1 MFKDLPQI
9 KKHAKPVDFWTV
21 NFSYFFSFRFVSLIQ
36 HTPITPD
43 MLTWGSFLICL
54 VGAGFFFI
62 FPNNYLWWI
71 TSGILFQISY
81 ILDCADGQLARYK
94 KQFSTNGWRI
104 DLYTD
109 RLKELAIFTTM
120 SYALSTAVNRFW
132 LVGMAAMALY
142 VMLKYVNLQE
152 VLKSTSFSTDL
163 NGRLP
168 DLAKVARRRKKL
180 NRIKGVKSK
189 FNLGLMNIGEFYF
202 FNFVSILLGRIEY
215 FFYAIIGYSLFSI
228 IYHLML
234 NVTNEMYFRINFAR
248 FREEGKDLVVFGTGA
263 GSRQLIAGLL
273 DQNIKIAYLCD
284 NNPEKW
290 GEFLMGLMV
299 KAPAELK
306 NDIGKINIL
315 IASAWWYEITEQ
327 LKSYGYQEDQ
337 LLAVYN

>member
-1 MFKDLPQI
+1 MFNDLPQI

-21 NFSYFFSFRFVSLIQ
+21 NFSYFFSLRFVSLIQ

-62 FPNNYLWWI
+62 CPNTYRWWI
-71 TSGILFQISY
+71 ASGILFQISY

-94 KQFSTNGWRI
+94 KQFSPNGWRI

-109 RLKELAIFTTM
+109 RLKELAIFTAM
-120 SYALSTAVNRFW
+120 SHALSAAVSWFW

-152 VLKSTSFSTDL
+152 VLKSTAFSTDL
-163 NGRLP
+163 NERLP
-168 DLAKVARRRKKL
+168 DLAKVVRRRKRL
-180 NRIKGVKSK
+180 NRIKEVKSK
-189 FNLGLMNIGEFYF
+189 LNLGFMNIGEFYF
-202 FNFVSILLGRIEY
+202 FNLVSILLGRMEY

-248 FREEGKDLVVFGTGA
+248 FREEGKDLVVFGTGS
-263 GSRQLIAGLL
+263 GSRQLISSLME
-273 DQNIKIAYLCD
+273 QNIKITFISD

-290 GEFLMGLMV
+290 GTSFLGIPV
-299 KAPAELK
+299 KDPAGLK
-306 NDIGKINIL
+306 NEIDKVNII
-315 IASAWWYEITEQ
+315 IASAWWFEITEQ

-337 LLAVYN
+337 ILAVYN